1 MLQEKITKIQTLLVE
16 QKQDFLLIGN
26 FGHQIS
32 DDLLYWLLLEKL
44 EYGFMLIPQS
54 GKPTLFAIPFEA
66 QQLKQKREEFLTII
80 PAATSVEKS
89 IQELIPSTESTL
101 AVRASALPYHISE
114 KLKTIPQ
121 ITLTSF
127 THEEHIMSVK
137 LPKEIS
143 RMRQAAKLTNII
155 FTELLKGWHACYT
168 EADAA
173 NLLLTLMAERGVEP
187 SFPPII
193 ASGINAANP
202 HHHPEY
208 KKINSGFCVID
219 FGIRFKGYC
228 SDMTRT
234 VYIGTPTAAE
244 IDIYTTVLA
253 AQEKTIKKIAPGIA
267 IKELDVFCRN
277 ELGPD
282 LATLFIHSL
291 GHGLGAQV
299 HEYPTVSKKSETMLN
314 PHTVITI
321 EPGVYLAD
329 QYGIRIEDD
338 VLVTEQGYDVLTQS
352 DKTLHLV

>member
-1 MLQEKITKIQTLLVE
+1 MLQEKITKIQTLLIE

-26 FGHQIS
+26 FGHQIN

-54 GKPTLFAIPFEA
+54 GKPTLFAIPFEVH
-66 QQLKQKREEFLTII
+66 QLKQKQEEFLTII

-89 IQELIPSTESTL
+89 IQELISSTEPTL

-121 ITLTSF
+121 ITLASF
-127 THEEHIMSVK
+127 MHEEHIMSVK

-143 RMRQAAKLTNII
+143 RMQQAAKLTDII
-155 FTELLKGWHACYT
+155 FTELLNGWHICYT

-187 SFPPII
+187 SFPPIV
-193 ASGINAANP
+193 ASGKNAANP

-208 KKINSGFCVID
+208 KKIQPGFCVID
-219 FGIRFKGYC
+219 FGVRFKGYC

-234 VYIGTPTAAE
+234 IYIGTPTSEETAVYNALR
-244 IDIYTTVLA
+244 D
-253 AQEKTIKKIAPGIA
+253 AQEKTIKKIIPGVSV
-267 IKELDVFCRN
+267 KDLDAYCRN
-277 ELGPD
+277 ELGPE
-282 LATLFIHSL
+282 LNAFFIHSL
-291 GHGLGAQV
+291 GHGLGTQV
-299 HEYPTVSKKSETMLN
+299 HEYPGVSKKADAVLHSHM
-314 PHTVITI
+314 VITI
-321 EPGVYLAD
+321 EPGIYVPD

-338 VLVTEQGYDVLTQS
+338 VLVTPTGYEVLTTS
-352 DKTLHLV
+352 NKTLHTV